1 MTLLQALSE
10 LDIPKKEK
18 LMSAIPRDLCGLCAD
33 QFTPAMFS
41 ALQRTV
47 ERYAGEIPYTARISA
62 AREINKC
69 CDAFFDYTFSKV
81 CRLER
86 VFDSTEMDI
95 LLIKE
100 LQGGNDESRYSQSQ
114 ADRAEQFGMS
124 TNAIQNRI
132 HSLEDGKE
140 ILGHYVK
147 INIAGRG
154 RTAYDNTIH
163 PVFLALNLKEV
174 YFMTVEM
181 QKAFKGTPFEQI
193 SKDISADIYHQ
204 LSDYAQEG
212 LQPHIRENGLHYQES
227 SSDELIPLR
236 EEKHD
241 AVYFLKSGE
250 LCVLHLADGR
260 SFKGILR
267 SITNELV
274 LETADGSIVPLP
286 EDEDC
291 FFLTPAK

>member
-10 LDIPKKEK
+10 LNIPGKEK
-18 LMSAIPRDLCGLCAD
+18 LISAIPQDLCDCCAV

-41 ALQRTV
+41 SLQKAV
-47 ERYAGEIPYTARISA
+47 EHYAGEIPYTARIIA

-86 VFDSTEMDI
+86 IFDSTEMDI

-100 LQGGNDESRYSQSQ
+100 LQGGSDESRYSQSQ

-124 TNAIQNRI
+124 TNAMQARI
-132 HSLEDGKE
+132 HALEEGKE
-140 ILGHYVK
+140 ILGHYVR

-154 RTAYDNTIH
+154 RAAYDNTIH
-163 PVFLALNLKEV
+163 PVFLALNLKEA

-181 QKAFKGTPFEQI
+181 EKAFKGTPFEQI
-193 SKDISADIYHQ
+193 SKDIATDIYSQ

-212 LQPHIRENGLHYQES
+212 LQAHIRENGLCFQEMNPG
-227 SSDELIPLR
+227 ELIPLR

-241 AVYFLKSGE
+241 AVFFLKSGE
-250 LCVLHLADGR
+250 PCVLHLADGR
-260 SFKGILR
+260 SFIGRVRL
-267 SITNELV
+267 ITNELV
-274 LETADGSIVPLP
+274 LETSDGSIVPLP

-291 FFLTPAK
+291 FFLMRVK